1 LDSIWGAPQGLKVQ
15 EIEGKI
21 LQFFMDKEEDQERIL
36 QGNPWIF
43 RNSWLIIKPWDRE
56 TDPQSLDFN
65 HVPIWVQ
72 LWGLPQHCKT
82 KAMGESLGSLMGKVE
97 SSEFYEYPGKKVIIK
112 IKVHIDVHKP
122 IPSGI
127 HVGNPK
133 DGSTW
138 IDYRYEKLPLVCFKC
153 GLVGHAEQSCKN
165 PPLELGT
172 LAPLGPWIRSTQYGR
187 RKMEAKDRKFYSNP
201 SHNPNFGQ
209 YSPPVP
215 TSLLEQLAAMKLQK
229 TNAADS
235 QQSNY
240 THTNTH
246 QNQSHSPHQKVMIVT
261 QGGTQR
267 MEINGSHQETFTSTN
282 SNSNQITPAKRQ
294 KMESEINGE
303 DQHNQQ
309 NQPGVGT
316 AQQASPML

>member
-1 LDSIWGAPQGLKVQ
+1 
-15 EIEGKI
+15 
-21 LQFFMDKEEDQERIL
+21 
-36 QGNPWIF
+36 
-43 RNSWLIIKPWDRE
+43 
-56 TDPQSLDFN
+56 
-65 HVPIWVQ
+65 
-72 LWGLPQHCKT
+72 
-82 KAMGESLGSLMGKVE
+82 
-97 SSEFYEYPGKKVIIK
+97 
-112 IKVHIDVHKP
+112 
-122 IPSGI
+122 
-127 HVGNPK
+127 
-133 DGSTW
+133 
-138 IDYRYEKLPLVCFKC
+138 
-153 GLVGHAEQSCKN
+153 
-165 PPLELGT
+165 
-172 LAPLGPWIRSTQYGR
+172 
-187 RKMEAKDRKFYSNP
+187 
-201 SHNPNFGQ
+201 
-209 YSPPVP
+209 
-215 TSLLEQLAAMKLQK
+215 MKLQK